1 MATATEPARYV
12 HLDIKPAN
20 IVCFE
25 LEYKKELR
33 KWRKIIGA

>member
-1 MATATEPARYV
+1 MRYV

-25 LEYKKELR
+25 LEFKKDGLR
-33 KWRKIIGA
+33 LTPCVAEKS